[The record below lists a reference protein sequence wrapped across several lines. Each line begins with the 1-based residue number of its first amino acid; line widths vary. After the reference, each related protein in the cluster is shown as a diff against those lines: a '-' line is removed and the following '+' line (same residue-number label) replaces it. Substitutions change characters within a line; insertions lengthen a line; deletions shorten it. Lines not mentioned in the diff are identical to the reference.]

1 MSSMA
6 AMAAEQS
13 TQGYRNRDLAR
24 TPAGGWSRRSASCY
38 ARTRGDRAPGPSTQ
52 GVGEGGDR
60 SLVIDRQ
67 AEEIVFVELERLHAE
82 GAEFTAISEERG
94 EVVFGDAEVPSR
106 VVIDPIDG
114 SLNARR
120 TLPSFA
126 LSVAVASGPS
136 MADVELGLRPRL
148 RHRGGVRRGA
158 RARRRPSTARSCS
171 PGAPATGSRW
181 SGSRRPSRS

>member
-1 MSSMA
+1 M
-6 AMAAEQS
+6 
-13 TQGYRNRDLAR
+13 
-24 TPAGGWSRRSASCY
+24 
-38 ARTRGDRAPGPSTQ
+38 
-52 GVGEGGDR
+52 
-60 SLVIDRQ
+60 IDRQ

-94 EVVFGDAEVPSR
+94 EVVFGDGAVPSR

-136 MADVELGLRPRL
+136 MADVEFGFV
-148 RHRGGVRRGA
+148 HDFGTGEEFVAAHGA
-158 RARRRPSTARSCS
+158 RRHASTARSCS
-171 PGAPATGSRW
+171 PGARATGSRW